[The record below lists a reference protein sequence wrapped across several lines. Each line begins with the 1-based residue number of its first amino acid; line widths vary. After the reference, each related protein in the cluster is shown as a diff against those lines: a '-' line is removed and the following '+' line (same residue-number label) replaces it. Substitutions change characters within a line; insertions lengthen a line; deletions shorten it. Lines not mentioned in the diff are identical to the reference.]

1 MTFWK
6 GLDDVIPNCHCLIEG
21 TPWLLRFWWEIA
33 LAHQIRHQNPN
44 RQKQTNHS
52 DPKDLSDPRSRGAG
66 GCAFSLRIGGVLFS
80 PPNEEQWRVHL
91 STICRE
97 QRQQDQALHSS
108 LTDSFGWYDDND
120 ASRENKRDAEF
131 ERLYRD
137 DVESYLFDKTVEAYP
152 SYLLIVI
159 VITRERTGPPRR
171 LPTD

>member
-1 MTFWK
+1 M
-6 GLDDVIPNCHCLIEG
+6 VIEILVGNRSCSPNPPSKSKP
-21 TPWLLRFWWEIA
+21 T
-33 LAHQIRHQNPN
+33 N
-44 RQKQTNHS
+44 KQTYH
-52 DPKDLSDPRSRGAG
+52 SDPRSQQQKQEQAAVPSRFESEVG
-66 GCAFSLRIGGVLFS
+66 GMLFW

-91 STICRE
+91 SNTCRE

>member
-1 MTFWK
+1 MLTK
-6 GLDDVIPNCHCLIEG
+6 SAIKIQTDESKRIILIQE
-21 TPWLLRFWWEIA
+21 A
-33 LAHQIRHQNPN
+33 AA
-44 RQKQTNHS
+44 KA
-52 DPKDLSDPRSRGAG
+52 GAG
-66 GCAFSLRIGGVLFS
+66 GSAFSLRIGGMLFW

-91 STICRE
+91 SNTCRE

-108 LTDSFGWYDDND
+108 LTDSLRWYDDND

-159 VITRERTGPPRR
+159 LITRERTGPPRR